1 MYIGSD
7 FMDTNFIDEWDI
19 AEEINKC
26 DGCSSSCYLRTLIE
40 EQRKGNITE
49 DEIIEKLKEYY
60 GEE

>member
-1 MYIGSD
+1 
-7 FMDTNFIDEWDI
+7 MDTNFIDEWDI